1 MTESDPVGPG
11 NGPVGLAEQFPGFDT
26 DDLGDFATEHCS
38 VTIAEQ
44 LDGGPEHAREPESPH
59 GLAGMDE

>member
-1 MTESDPVGPG
+1 MTEPDQAVVVES
-11 NGPVGLAEQFPGFDT
+11 FPGFDA

-38 VTIAEQ
+38 VTLAEQ
-44 LDGGPEHAREPESPH
+44 LAGGPEHARERESPR

>member
-1 MTESDPVGPG
+1 MTESDHAPPGGAAVGVVEP
-11 NGPVGLAEQFPGFDT
+11 FPGFDA
-26 DDLGDFATEHCS
+26 DDLGDFASEHCS
-38 VTIAEQ
+38 VTLAWQ

>member
-1 MTESDPVGPG
+1 MTEPDRTVA
-11 NGPVGLAEQFPGFDT
+11 VAEPFPGFEP

-38 VTIAEQ
+38 LTLAEQ
-44 LDGGPEHAREPESPH
+44 LAGGPEHAREPESPH

>member
-1 MTESDPVGPG
+1 MTESDRAV
-11 NGPVGLAEQFPGFDT
+11 VVVESFPGFEP

-38 VTIAEQ
+38 VTLAEQ
-44 LDGGPEHAREPESPH
+44 LAGGPEHARERESPR

>member
-1 MTESDPVGPG
+1 MTEPDRPVA
-11 NGPVGLAEQFPGFDT
+11 VAEPFPGFEA

-38 VTIAEQ
+38 PTLAEQ
-44 LDGGPEHAREPESPH
+44 LAGGPEHAREPESPR

>member
-1 MTESDPVGPG
+1 MTEPERAVAVTEP
-11 NGPVGLAEQFPGFDT
+11 FPGFDE

-38 VTIAEQ
+38 VTLAEQ
-44 LDGGPEHAREPESPH
+44 LAGGPEHAREPESPH